1 MSEINSGMQI
11 IQMLLYLFIF
21 LLIAFSV
28 WGVYRAYK
36 KKQSLLLGVFLSFGA
51 AVGALVGMLLQNVG
65 WGIAGGIAI
74 GFAVGAGFSQ
84 IRK

>member
-1 MSEINSGMQI
+1 MSEINSGMPT
-11 IQMLLYLFIF
+11 IQMLIYLLVF
-21 LLIAFSV
+21 LLLAFSV

-36 KKQSLLLGVFLSFGA
+36 KKQFLQGVSLSLGA
-51 AVGALVGMLLQNVG
+51 AIGALAGMFLQNVG
-65 WGIAGGIAI
+65 LGIAIGIAI